1 MLFDGIRLAS
11 TFYHAPSAGRA
22 LKVLAPTLTI
32 ACILGVFRGYMQG
45 LGDMVPTAI
54 SQIFEQIVN
63 AFVSVFA
70 AYELL
75 NYGYSVSTMLSE
87 SKAEANAIS
96 YGAAGGTLG
105 TCLGAATALLVL
117 IIIYLKRKSD
127 ILADISKQD
136 KGALDS
142 FNRITKMIIFT
153 ITPMLISTTIYNI
166 SNLLDNPIFQNIMEL
181 KFGLKEDARL
191 ALWGVYS
198 SQYRVLTTMPIAI
211 ASALAAAIVPSMIR
225 SYAAGDK
232 LIVNNKIDSAIKFSM
247 IIALPCGF
255 GLSVL
260 GGPINKMLFPNLSND
275 MIVYMMMFSV
285 FTVTAFSLSTIS
297 NSILQGIDK
306 LNVPIKNSA
315 ISLGIHLVILPLL
328 LVVFKLGIYAVVI
341 GDFTFAM
348 TVCVL
353 NSYSIKNYT
362 GYTQE
367 IKNTF
372 VKPIISSVIMSIC
385 LLFSLFIIP

>member
-1 MLFDGIRLAS
+1 
-11 TFYHAPSAGRA
+11 
-22 LKVLAPTLTI
+22 
-32 ACILGVFRGYMQG
+32 
-45 LGDMVPTAI
+45 
-54 SQIFEQIVN
+54 
-63 AFVSVFA
+63 
-70 AYELL
+70 
-75 NYGYSVSTMLSE
+75 
-87 SKAEANAIS
+87 
-96 YGAAGGTLG
+96 
-105 TCLGAATALLVL
+105 
-117 IIIYLKRKSD
+117 
-127 ILADISKQD
+127 
-136 KGALDS
+136 
-142 FNRITKMIIFT
+142 
-153 ITPMLISTTIYNI
+153 
-166 SNLLDNPIFQNIMEL
+166 
-181 KFGLKEDARL
+181 
-191 ALWGVYS
+191 
-198 SQYRVLTTMPIAI
+198 
-211 ASALAAAIVPSMIR
+211 MIR

-385 LLFSLFIIP
+385 CYLVYLLFHKLIGSNTISTLIAICVAIAVYGIMVIKTKIVTENELESVPKGTMIIKICKKIHLL

>member
-1 MLFDGIRLAS
+1 M
-11 TFYHAPSAGRA
+11 
-22 LKVLAPTLTI
+22 
-32 ACILGVFRGYMQG
+32 
-45 LGDMVPTAI
+45 
-54 SQIFEQIVN
+54 
-63 AFVSVFA
+63 
-70 AYELL
+70 
-75 NYGYSVSTMLSE
+75 
-87 SKAEANAIS
+87 
-96 YGAAGGTLG
+96 
-105 TCLGAATALLVL
+105 
-117 IIIYLKRKSD
+117 
-127 ILADISKQD
+127 
-136 KGALDS
+136 
-142 FNRITKMIIFT
+142 
-153 ITPMLISTTIYNI
+153 
-166 SNLLDNPIFQNIMEL
+166 

-353 NSYSIKNYT
+353 NSYSIKKYT

-372 VKPIISSVIMSIC
+372 VKPIISSG
-385 LLFSLFIIP
+385 